1 MTDPRSNVFDMWP
14 AGVLERDQL
23 SRIFADTDFATAE
36 DIPGNP
42 LPGVWDAVVEFVVAP
57 SFFVGFVGGL
67 TFAVVGAYWVAF

>member
-1 MTDPRSNVFDMWP
+1 VATDPRSNVFDMWP
-14 AGVLERDQL
+14 ARVIEP
-23 SRIFADTDFATAE
+23 TAE